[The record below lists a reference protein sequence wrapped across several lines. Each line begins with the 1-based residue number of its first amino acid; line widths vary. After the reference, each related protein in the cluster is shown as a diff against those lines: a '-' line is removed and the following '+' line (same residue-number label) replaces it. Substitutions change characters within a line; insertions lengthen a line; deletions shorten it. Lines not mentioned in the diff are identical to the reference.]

1 MLESH
6 DVPWCPMVSPGVPWC
21 PKWGHFS
28 HQLAK
33 LMVREPK
40 ESWTTNLEEVIS
52 KMPVTFLQTK
62 NTFHLVIKSGD
73 TSNLGKTSFFFLFWF
88 RCDPNI
94 QWEFFLPLWW
104 RNKKYCTIVYY
115 LKGERT
121 RCSRLQES
129 ILFIL
134 WISNKAN
141 KAALQGSPGF
151 SLNSKYCTEVVVGGK
166 YW

>member
-1 MLESH
+1 MSKSCAGCWSL
-6 DVPWCPMVSPGVPWC
+6 MMSPGVPWC
-21 PKWGHFS
+21 PNEGIF
-28 HQLAK
+28 L
-33 LMVREPK
+33 
-40 ESWTTNLEEVIS
+40 TNLPNWWWESQTKVEQPIW
-52 KMPVTFLQTK
+52 KKWFLKCQLLFLQTK

-73 TSNLGKTSFFFLFWF
+73 TSNLGKTSFFFLFFF
-88 RCDPNI
+88 RWDPNI
-94 QWEFFLPLWW
+94 QWEFFTLMVE
-104 RNKKYCTIVYY
+104 KKYCTIVYY